1 MAKPTSPPEQPTP
14 RSLQE
19 LEADNASLRA
29 ENLKLRDRITE
40 LERLVDELTRTGKR
54 QAAPHGKGLR
64 KAKPAKPGRKDGP
77 DHGTHHCRAVP
88 ERVDRV
94 LAVALPP
101 RCPHCDYD
109 GLAAEET
116 VHQYVEDLPEPA
128 TVITRYDIEVG
139 RCGGCGQRVQARHPS
154 QISDATGA
162 AGVQIGPR
170 ALSLAAELNK
180 VGGLSYAK
188 AAAVLRSLGLGMSR
202 SALCRALARLARR
215 GEPTYDALK
224 EAVAAEPVISPD
236 ETGWRVGF
244 LPAWLWAF
252 AAPLLSVYA
261 ITVGRG
267 YAQARSV
274 LPEKYK
280 GTLVRDGWAPYRKYK
295 DATHQSCA
303 AHLLR
308 RARDLR
314 TKLPRSHHGFPN
326 AVTALLK
333 DALVLRDRRDAATV
347 SPEEVATGLAGLEE
361 RLSKLL
367 RSSPAHPDNRRFLR
381 HLRRERDA
389 LFTFLRDPAVPAT
402 NHWSERAIRPAVV
415 TRKNCGGG
423 NRTWPGAHTQ
433 EVLMTILS
441 TAAKQGKDPL
451 AILIELLRS
460 PVPLVADLIPK
471 VPSPPRA

>member
-1 MAKPTSPPEQPTP
+1 MAKPTSPPEQSKP
-14 RSLQE
+14 RSNEE
-19 LEADNASLRA
+19 LEADNACLRS
-29 ENLKLRDRITE
+29 EIVKLKGRIKE
-40 LERLVDELTRTGKR
+40 LEGLVDQLTRTAKR

-64 KAKPAKPGRKDGP
+64 KAKAARPGRKAGP
-77 DHGTHHCRAVP
+77 DHGAHHTRAVP

-94 LAVALPP
+94 VAVALPR
-101 RCPHCDYD
+101 RCPHCNHD
-109 GLAAEET
+109 GLVAEEK
-116 VHQYVEDLPEPA
+116 VAQYVEDLPEPA

-139 RCGGCGQRVQARHPS
+139 TCASCRRRVQARHPS

-188 AAAVLRSLGLGMSR
+188 AAAVLRSLGLGVSR
-202 SALCRALARLARR
+202 AALCRALARLARR
-215 GEPTYDALK
+215 GEATYDALK
-224 EAVAAEPVISPD
+224 EAVAAEPVVSPD

-261 ITVGRG
+261 IAAGRG
-267 YAQARSV
+267 FAQAKSM

-280 GTLVRDGWAPYRKYK
+280 GTLVRDGWAPYRKYT

-308 RARDLR
+308 RAKELR
-314 TKLPRSHHGFPN
+314 AKLPRSHHGFPK

-347 SPEEVATGLAGLEE
+347 SSAEVAAGLADLEE

-381 HLRRERDA
+381 HLRREREA

-433 EVLMTILS
+433 EVLMTILA

-451 AILIELLRS
+451 AIFIDLLRS
-460 PVPLVADLIPK
+460 PVPVVADLIPQ
-471 VPSPPRA
+471 VASPPRA